1 MIYEGRQLQAAVAS
15 ICPDIESRVAQFRDP
30 ADERALWWELS
41 VCVLSS
47 QVPFNLAIAAAEAID
62 KLGVLYCSQQRENV
76 GEAIHCILRTHLN
89 VGGRERLYRFPSV
102 RAVQLERIHANVLA
116 NADSLKALLSGFE
129 TANHARRWLV
139 ANAHG
144 LGPKQASMFLR
155 NVALTY
161 DLAIIDR
168 HVLDYMSL
176 TGLQSNGGSAVSSL
190 KHYLPLEDVL
200 RVHAEDLKCPVGILD
215 WAIWI
220 VMRIAKQQKGYAQ

>member
-1 MIYEGRQLQAAVAS
+1 MSFEGRQLQSAVAS
-15 ICPDIESRVAQFRDP
+15 ICPDIKSRVSQRRDA

-41 VCVLSS
+41 ACVLSS
-47 QVPFNLAIAAAEAID
+47 QVPFSLATAAADAID
-62 KLGVLYCSQQRENV
+62 EAGVLYSNSHCGNV
-76 GEAIHCILRTHLN
+76 GISIHGILHTPLK

-102 RAVQLERIHANVLA
+102 RAVQLERIHSSVLE
-116 NADSLKALLSGFE
+116 NADSLSTLIAGFA
-129 TANHARRWLV
+129 TASHARTWLV
-139 ANAHG
+139 ENAHG
-144 LGPKQASMFLR
+144 IGPKQASMFLR

-176 TGLQSNGGSAVSSL
+176 TGLNSKGISAVSSL

-200 RVHAEDLKCPVGILD
+200 RVHAEELKCPVGILD

-220 VMRIAKQQKGYAQ
+220 VMRIAKQHRRYAQ